1 MLKNTKLKVVVF
13 YQRREDWLKQNKNIK
28 EAEEK
33 ARFLQRDVEINE
45 LLNSFKIA
53 GIELYEIQNKIDL
66 INFIEKNKN
75 NLDDFV
81 AWNLT
86 DGEDIFIGTHFA
98 SVARMLNIPILNC
111 TSYVQALSQSKD
123 AHLAIANHNGILVPK
138 FVTIFDEYDL
148 KQKELFKGPYM
159 VKPSKL
165 DNSAGIR
172 DDSVVQKTWKG
183 AINKASELLK
193 AYETPIQIEEF
204 ICGKEITVPFVFLE
218 GKWHFSVFEVKYDGL
233 CQTIEV
239 KEKRKKEVVQA
250 PSKYKQDAIK
260 ITKNLIKCLN
270 ITSYGRMDFRLNKQN
285 KLVLIEFNSGASQT
299 GLAWQKAVSEW
310 GYTFSEY
317 LLALVRTK
325 RRGKQ

>member
-66 INFIEKNKN
+66 INFIEKNKD

-183 AINKASELLK
+183 AINKASN
-193 AYETPIQIEEF
+193 Y
-204 ICGKEITVPFVFLE
+204 
-218 GKWHFSVFEVKYDGL
+218 
-233 CQTIEV
+233 
-239 KEKRKKEVVQA
+239 
-250 PSKYKQDAIK
+250 
-260 ITKNLIKCLN
+260 
-270 ITSYGRMDFRLNKQN
+270 
-285 KLVLIEFNSGASQT
+285 
-299 GLAWQKAVSEW
+299 
-310 GYTFSEY
+310 
-317 LLALVRTK
+317 
-325 RRGKQ
+325 